1 MYMPNVTLY
10 PDTENYI
17 KQFYEPSI
25 TVYRFLRIFFAVLH
39 ERKVNEI
46 SRDLV
51 SFFSNIK
58 KIPRYHSI
66 MHEFKFRSNGIFQYS
81 NELEDNIFTLQN
93 MGLLGKENP
102 SFGIILIKY
111 NDAISHEIID
121 TAQANQLQLIRE
133 IANKFVDDNPD
144 LV

>member
-1 MYMPNVTLY
+1 MRMPNITLY
-10 PDTENYI
+10 PDTEMYI

-25 TVYRFLRIFFAVLH
+25 TAYRFLRIFFAELYEMGV
-39 ERKVNEI
+39 KEI

-51 SFFSNIK
+51 SFFSAIK
-58 KIPRYHSI
+58 ENPRYHSI

-102 SFGIILIKY
+102 SFGRILIKY
-111 NDAISHEIID
+111 NEAISQEII
-121 TAQANQLQLIRE
+121 TATQPEQLQLIQE
-133 IANKFVDDNPD
+133 IADRFVTDNPD
-144 LV
+144 LN

>member
-1 MYMPNVTLY
+1 MPNITLY
-10 PDTENYI
+10 PDTETYI

-25 TVYRFLRIFFAVLH
+25 TAYRFLRVFFAVLY
-39 ERKVNEI
+39 ERGVKEV

-58 KIPRYHSI
+58 DNPRYHSI

-102 SFGIILIKY
+102 SFGRILIKY
-111 NDAISHEIID
+111 NNAISQEIID
-121 TAQANQLQLIRE
+121 ATQSDQLQLIQE
-133 IANKFVDDNPD
+133 IANIFVTDNPD
-144 LV
+144 LT

>member
-1 MYMPNVTLY
+1 MHMPNITLY
-10 PDTENYI
+10 PDTETYI

-25 TVYRFLRIFFAVLH
+25 TAYRFLRVFFAELY
-39 ERKVNEI
+39 ENGIKEI

-58 KIPRYHSI
+58 GNPRYHSI
-66 MHEFKFRSNGIFQYS
+66 MHEFTFRSNGIFLYS

-102 SFGIILIKY
+102 SFGRILIKY
-111 NDAISHEIID
+111 NDSISQEIINA
-121 TAQANQLQLIRE
+121 TQADQLQLIQE
-133 IANKFVDDNPD
+133 IASIFVDGNPD
-144 LV
+144 LT

>member
-1 MYMPNVTLY
+1 MHMPNVTLY
-10 PDTENYI
+10 PDTEAYI
-17 KQFYEPSI
+17 EQFYEPSI
-25 TVYRFLRIFFAVLH
+25 TAYRFLRIFFAELH
-39 ERKVNEI
+39 EMGVKEI

-58 KIPRYHSI
+58 KMPRYHSI

-81 NELEDNIFTLQN
+81 NELDDNIFTLQN

-121 TAQANQLQLIRE
+121 ATQDDQLQLIRE
-133 IANKFVDDNPD
+133 IANRFVADNPD